1 LIGRSFFIAG
11 DVSIIPSSPQVDD
24 GILPF
29 DKIAGGSV
37 EKQAGIFIK

>member
-1 LIGRSFFIAG
+1 MAG
-11 DVSIIPSSPQVDD
+11 LFLLPAMSVSSYFPQVDD